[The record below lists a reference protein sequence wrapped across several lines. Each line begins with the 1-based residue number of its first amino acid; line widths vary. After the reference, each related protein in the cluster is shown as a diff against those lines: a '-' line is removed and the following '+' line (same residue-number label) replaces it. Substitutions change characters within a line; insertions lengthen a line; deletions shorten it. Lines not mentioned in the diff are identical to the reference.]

1 MTYKQNY
8 AVAPMSLAH
17 TFGNMTAFVTE
28 YIKGMFPKDYFKTVN
43 IASSIAYRDFSV
55 FESRN
60 KNFIK
65 KNKPMLIVRPRID
78 IMNNDVFLNGTL
90 LTTRITDNFYDRDF
104 GNLQPF
110 IEDNKKGIYVKYLL
124 NRIKM
129 YFDITFIFETQIEQ
143 LNQAMYLKNRVRHEI
158 PFVIQ
163 THLENNVPKEIMQGV
178 AKDAG
183 IDINDTKTFLDYV
196 NKHSHYPVTYKLKN
210 STGNDEYFRYY
221 PAYIDAIFTGFN
233 VEDGSKKGF
242 VDDAYPINI
251 TLETEFF
258 TSGIYFFFTKNPE
271 TISEFSL
278 SISAEDGK
286 TIIPIYTSPVVS
298 NIEPPEGWELYAN
311 TLYKVESSSQPDHL
325 DFSPLINK
333 SLKSAIDHHLK
344 NSIPLN
350 PLIKIFVY
358 KDSELLDINNGDFEV
373 DYSKLTLITNRVNTT
388 STYRLLIYVNIYY
401 INTLISNILRVNEE
415 K

>member
-43 IASSIAYRDFSV
+43 IASSIAYRQFSV
-55 FESRN
+55 FESKNR
-60 KNFIK
+60 NFIN

-78 IMNNDVFLNGTL
+78 IMNNDVFLNGSL
-90 LTTRITDNFYDRDF
+90 LTTRLTDNFYDRDF

-110 IEDNKKGIYVKYLL
+110 IEDVKKGIYVKYLL

-129 YFDITFIFETQIEQ
+129 YFDITFIFETQMEQ
-143 LNQAMYLKNRVRHEI
+143 LNQAMYLKNRVRHEM

-183 IDINDTKTFLDYV
+183 IDINDTKTFLDYI
-196 NKHSHYPVTYKLKN
+196 NKHSYYPVTYKLKN
-210 STGNDEYFRYY
+210 STGNDEYFRFY
-221 PAYIDAIFTGFN
+221 PANIDAIFTGFN
-233 VEDGSKKGF
+233 IEDGSKKGF

-271 TISEFSL
+271 TISDFSL
-278 SISAEDGK
+278 SKSAENAQS
-286 TIIPIYTSPVVS
+286 IIPIYTMSAIT
-298 NIEPPEGWELYAN
+298 NIEPPEGWNLYAN
-311 TLYKVESSSQPDHL
+311 TLYKVETSSQPDHL

-333 SLKSAIDHHLK
+333 SLKSAIEYHLK

-358 KDSELLDINNGDFEV
+358 KDSELLDIDKGEFEI
-373 DYSKLTLITNRVNTT
+373 DYNTLTLITNKVNTT

-401 INTLISNILRVNEE
+401 INNLISNILRVNEE

>member
-43 IASSIAYRDFSV
+43 IASSIAYRHFSV
-55 FESRN
+55 FDSRN

-65 KNKPMLIVRPRID
+65 KNKPMLIVRPRVD

-110 IEDNKKGIYVKYLL
+110 IEDNKRGIYVKYLA

-163 THLENNVPKEIMQGV
+163 THLENNVPREIMQGV

-196 NKHSHYPVTYKLKN
+196 NKHSYYPVTYKLKN
-210 STGNDEYFRYY
+210 STGLDEYFRYY
-221 PAYIDAIFTGFN
+221 PAYIDAIFTGFTI
-233 VEDGSKKGF
+233 EDGSKKGF
-242 VDDAYPINI
+242 VDDAYPMSI

-271 TISEFSL
+271 TITDFSL
-278 SISAEDGK
+278 SISTEDGQS
-286 TIIPIYTSPVVS
+286 IIPIYTMPAVS

-311 TLYKVESSSQPDHL
+311 TLYKVETSAQPDHL
-325 DFSPLINK
+325 DFSSLINK
-333 SLKSAIDHHLK
+333 SLKSAIDYHLK

-358 KDSELLDINNGDFEV
+358 KDSELLDINKGDFEV
-373 DYSKLTLITNRVNTT
+373 DYSTLTLITNKVNTT

-401 INTLISNILRVNEE
+401 INNLISNILRINEE